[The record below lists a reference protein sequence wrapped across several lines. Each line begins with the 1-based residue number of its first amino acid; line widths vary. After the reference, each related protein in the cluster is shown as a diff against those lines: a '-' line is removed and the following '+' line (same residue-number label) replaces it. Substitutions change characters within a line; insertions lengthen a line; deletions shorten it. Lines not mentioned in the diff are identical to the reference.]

1 MIVPGNDGSDHLT
14 DILRMT
20 LQKLSRKHLDQENIY
35 NGTSSVQ
42 VDLWIRREF

>member
-1 MIVPGNDGSDHLT
+1 MIVPGNYGSDHLI

-20 LQKLSRKHLDQENIY
+20 LQKLRRKHLDQENIH

-42 VDLWIRREF
+42 GDLWVRREF